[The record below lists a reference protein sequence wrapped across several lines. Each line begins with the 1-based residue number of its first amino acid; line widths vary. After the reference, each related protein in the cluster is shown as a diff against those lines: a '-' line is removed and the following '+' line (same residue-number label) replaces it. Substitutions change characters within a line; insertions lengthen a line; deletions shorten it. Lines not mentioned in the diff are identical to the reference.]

1 MVARIPASETFGRLT
16 AERDENR
23 RRFDDLE
30 RVDGSQIARALEK
43 IRELFAQLDAQVAD
57 AISAISY
64 TKQQIHDY
72 VSGMNWLGQLPPGKG
87 GTGTANAATNT
98 FTSGGP
104 WNTLYA
110 KTATGEI
117 GHAPSNRRFKQD
129 IHDAFTDESPQ
140 LSIMNV
146 DPAVFMRLPV
156 QAFRYIDDV
165 HERGGEA
172 IQQYGFIA
180 EDLAAAGLDPWLQF
194 DHEGELIGV
203 AYDKLPLAHH
213 ELIRRLWYAE
223 RAHLWRISELE
234 AKADAQQLHIDDLSR
249 RLAKVE
255 GGGDAAS

>member
-1 MVARIPASETFGRLT
+1 MADPRIPA
-16 AERDENR
+16 
-23 RRFDDLE
+23 DDLAAITQLIQRIHRRLDE
-30 RVDGSQIARALEK
+30 LEK
-43 IRELFAQLDAQVAD
+43 PTGTQLSRIVEEVKALVENLDQRVQSYIATYSMTRAQ
-57 AISAISY
+57 IEG
-64 TKQQIHDY
+64 Y

-140 LSIMNV
+140 LSIMSV

-165 HERGGEA
+165 HERGDEA

-234 AKADAQQLHIDDLSR
+234 AKADAQQLLIDDLSR

>member
-1 MVARIPASETFGRLT
+1 MVARIPESETFGRLN
-16 AERDENR
+16 AERDANQ

-30 RVDGSQIARALEK
+30 RVDGSQIARALDK
-43 IRELFAQLDAQVAD
+43 IRELFSQLDSQVEA
-57 AISAISY
+57 AISLYSY
-64 TKQQIHDY
+64 TKAQIQ
-72 VSGMNWLGQLPPGKG
+72 SLGWLSLLPPSKG
-87 GTGTANAATNT
+87 GTGTDNAALNA

-104 WNTLYA
+104 WNALYA

-117 GHAPSNRRFKQD
+117 GHAPSNRRFKRD
-129 IHDAFTDESPQ
+129 IHDAFVDGSPQ

-146 DPAVFMRLPV
+146 DPAVFMQFPV

-165 HERGGEA
+165 DERGDEA

-180 EDLAAAGLDPWLQF
+180 EDLADAGLDPWLQF

-213 ELIRRLWYAE
+213 ELIRRLWAE
-223 RAHLWRISELE
+223 RYAHRWRISELE
-234 AKADAQQLHIDDLSR
+234 ARADTQQLLIDDLSR
-249 RLAKVE
+249 RLAAVE